1 MSVERV
7 VRSNGEVV
15 WRVRW
20 REGSRNRSR
29 VLGRKRDADAFDAE
43 VRRRRR
49 TGELAALDAGRETL
63 AQFAETWWQL
73 YALPNLAPRTRAS
86 YAHIWDRHVLPRLGA
101 LPLREIDTLVVGRLA
116 ADLEHAGVGPAARRK
131 ALAVL
136 SGVLQRAV
144 EWGKLPSNPA
154 RAVRSP
160 SARRA
165 RAVRPLPPVEVEG
178 IREQLLASG
187 RLRDATLVSV
197 LAYVGPRPA
206 EALGLRWEDVG
217 ERSLTFHATKTRS
230 RRIRAAHLVAPVRG
244 DLATWR
250 LASERPSGE
259 NWVFPRTDGGRFTD
273 DDYRNWRVRVFA
285 PACHAA
291 AVPGAVRPYDLRHS
305 AASLW
310 LHEGRS
316 VIEVA
321 AWLGH
326 APTMTLDTY
335 AHLVAELVDG
345 PRRSAEAEIK
355 AARARVGTRFVPL
368 TRGARDR

>member
-7 VRSNGEVV
+7 VRGNGEVV

-29 VLGRKRDADAFDAE
+29 VLGRKRDAEAFDAE

-116 ADLEHAGVGPAARRK
+116 ADLEQAGVGPAARRK

-136 SGVLQRAV
+136 SAVLQRAV
-144 EWGKLPSNPA
+144 EWGRLPANPA
-154 RAVRSP
+154 RDVRSP
-160 SARRA
+160 SAPRA
-165 RAVRPLPPVEVEG
+165 RAVRPLPPAEVEA
-178 IREQLLASG
+178 IREQLIADS
-187 RLRDATLVSV
+187 RARDATLVSV

-206 EALGLRWEDVG
+206 EALGLWEDVG

-230 RRIRAAHLVAPVRG
+230 RRIRAAHLVRPSARTSTPGGSPQDGPPNTRG
-244 DLATWR
+244 SSRAQTATGSPTTTTATGASACSRR
-250 LASERPSGE
+250 LAAQQGFPELSARTTCAILLPRSGCT
-259 NWVFPRTDGGRFTD
+259 RA
-273 DDYRNWRVRVFA
+273 A
-285 PACHAA
+285 P
-291 AVPGAVRPYDLRHS
+291 
-305 AASLW
+305 
-310 LHEGRS
+310 
-316 VIEVA
+316 
-321 AWLGH
+321 
-326 APTMTLDTY
+326 
-335 AHLVAELVDG
+335 
-345 PRRSAEAEIK
+345 
-355 AARARVGTRFVPL
+355 
-368 TRGARDR
+368 

>member
-20 REGSRNRSR
+20 REGARNRSR

-63 AQFAETWWQL
+63 AHFAETWWQL

-101 LPLREIDTLVVGRLA
+101 LPLREINTLVVGRLA
-116 ADLEHAGVGPAARRK
+116 ADLEQAGIGPAARRK

-144 EWGKLPSNPA
+144 EWGRLPANPA

-160 SARRA
+160 SAPRA
-165 RAVRPLPPVEVEG
+165 RAVRPLPPAEVEA
-178 IREQLLASG
+178 IREQLIAAG

-197 LAYVGPRPA
+197 LAYVGP
-206 EALGLRWEDVG
+206 
-217 ERSLTFHATKTRS
+217 
-230 RRIRAAHLVAPVRG
+230 APPKPSVCGR
-244 DLATWR
+244 T
-250 LASERPSGE
+250 LAS
-259 NWVFPRTDGGRFTD
+259 GR
-273 DDYRNWRVRVFA
+273 
-285 PACHAA
+285 
-291 AVPGAVRPYDLRHS
+291 
-305 AASLW
+305 
-310 LHEGRS
+310 
-316 VIEVA
+316 
-321 AWLGH
+321 
-326 APTMTLDTY
+326 
-335 AHLVAELVDG
+335 
-345 PRRSAEAEIK
+345 
-355 AARARVGTRFVPL
+355 
-368 TRGARDR
+368 